1 MASRRRTNDTSGR
14 AGRIIGWAFVLSTVF
29 SAGLILG
36 MQLDGDP
43 QEWLVSTSQ
52 SDGTGAESG
61 DKDAADESK
70 IFSFYEKL
78 SGGEPP
84 DTSTTAEAS
93 DSEVPNADKPG
104 DSDAND
110 DSSPSNSALYTVQIS
125 AFPDLARAESE
136 LESLIAKGLNPHV
149 VAAPGRDDQT
159 YYRLR
164 VGRYSS
170 IDAAEAARKR
180 LTQQLDSEPVVTD
193 F

>member
-1 MASRRRTNDTSGR
+1 MASRRRTNNTSGR

-29 SAGLILG
+29 SAGLIVG

-43 QEWLVSTSQ
+43 KEWLVSTSQ
-52 SDGTGAESG
+52 SDAIGPESG
-61 DKDAADESK
+61 DKDAADDSK

-84 DTSTTAEAS
+84 DTATTTEAS
-93 DSEVPNADKPG
+93 DSEDPAANNPDH
-104 DSDAND
+104 SDDEA

-125 AFPDLARAESE
+125 AFPKLDRAESE

-164 VGRYSS
+164 VGRFSS